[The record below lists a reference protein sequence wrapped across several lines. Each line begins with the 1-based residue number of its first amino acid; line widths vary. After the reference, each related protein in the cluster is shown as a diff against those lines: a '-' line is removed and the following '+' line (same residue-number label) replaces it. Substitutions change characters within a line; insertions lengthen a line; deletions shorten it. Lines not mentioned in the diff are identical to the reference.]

1 MWVFL
6 YSFFYRLKIDLD
18 DFFWSQKIKRY
29 KFSILDVV
37 LNNKAFTYKN
47 TIKLKLQNFAR
58 VFLPLYVLVD
68 SPL

>member
-1 MWVFL
+1 MIFSGL
-6 YSFFYRLKIDLD
+6 RRLNG
-18 DFFWSQKIKRY
+18 Y

-47 TIKLKLQNFAR
+47 TIELKLQNFDR
-58 VFLPLYVLVD
+58 VFLPLFVLVG